1 LGADQ
6 LVTRILLNARL
17 QEAIKRV
24 SDEEFEQKLGGI
36 IDEALLDEYYG
47 KEEQLELKD
56 KNITEQV
63 QILDLAEITA
73 QAIKQANHRFT
84 SDLLNFRSSR
94 LYECA

>member
-1 LGADQ
+1 MKCVKDEKGK
-6 LVTRILLNARL
+6 
-17 QEAIKRV
+17 IKRV

-63 QILDLAEITA
+63 QILDLVEITA
-73 QAIKQANHRFT
+73 QAIK
-84 SDLLNFRSSR
+84 
-94 LYECA
+94 